1 MALANRDR
9 TNEHVVTFYEHDE
22 ALCRAVVEFVS
33 EGLTKGER
41 VVLVTTAHHW
51 SAVHAALR
59 ASEAAVEDLVSN
71 RQIVFVDAEDVL
83 QDITVD
89 GVIDPDRF
97 RAKLQSVTADAGPF
111 RIFGEVVS
119 LVAARG
125 GLDMA
130 LRLEELGRALTRQG
144 QTAVLCAYHLN
155 HIDTMRETVRRI
167 AEHHDRTTDLTS
179 GVGRYRAGLG
189 AV

>member
-1 MALANRDR
+1 MALSNRER

-22 ALCRAVVEFVS
+22 ALCRAAVEFVL

-41 VVLVTTAHHW
+41 VVLLTTAQHW
-51 SAVHAALR
+51 SAVHAALL
-59 ASEAAVEDLVSN
+59 ANVAAVEELVSG
-71 RQIVFVDAEDVL
+71 RQIVFIDAEDVL

-111 RIFGEVVS
+111 RVFGEVVS

-130 LRLEELGRALTRQG
+130 LRLEELGRVLTRDG
-144 QTAVLCAYHLN
+144 QAAVQCAYHLN
-155 HIDTMRETVRRI
+155 HIDTAGDSVRRI
-167 AEHHDRTTDLTS
+167 AEHHDRTTDLTL